1 MSVSVYSLLKTLS
14 EKQNSPSINFNE
26 FAEYMRRY
34 AQHHLDEAPELQL
47 YTQNPKDAL
56 EKEIYRLSDE
66 HKAYI
71 VSPDTDKKS
80 IVLVSYFID
89 RFAARYKDIDNNISI
104 PFPSESDLPKHIPLD
119 IYEKKNATD
128 FLIEL
133 FQKSES
139 KESALWGLEFQ
150 HDIPVLM
157 MPSSLPVL
165 KLLELSISK
174 IRQMLK
180 KEEYHDYYLK
190 KIRISN
196 PGKEIQ
202 SKNFFTLVTTKPEE
216 CLESLKTTG
225 DYFYFWNQLC
235 YFIRQDYNKVKDYTP
250 EDMCLLQS
258 VSITEIA
265 ISFFKNKTQV
275 DQKRSSALSTL
286 EQVMNKPPYYFNK
299 DAIARFVD
307 SKGIPLLGQYSEQD
321 LSDFLHTATTALD
334 KNNLPPMLV
343 FKTENDITYFIYK
356 NKVLPL
362 VVRLCADARD
372 VARDTLTKDW
382 FEELKNFETVP
393 AMKDQN
399 AFNKSLEEV
408 VRKNSPILYAILNS
422 TFLSLVHYE
431 ARNAND
437 PTVTQLN
444 LFSNGKLQP
453 YSELLMLS
461 RQEILTDAKILL
473 PFWYSSPLISWFA
486 KLLLKKPAKKEKK
499 YKNKLNQE
507 ETVIM
512 LKDGDAEENQ
522 STQAKSRDT
531 TRKDEFIAA
540 AKNVEQTLVP
550 ADSSLERELAAYAH
564 QWNPLIDKIARAD
577 LTEDVNSLIRDYT
590 RKILRTTK
598 SSNFT
603 AERIKELSESL
614 CRTPNLQKIKEQEQL
629 IMYVA
634 LYMVKLVKNM

>member
-499 YKNKLNQE
+499 SKNKLNQE

>member
-1 MSVSVYSLLKTLS
+1 
-14 EKQNSPSINFNE
+14 
-26 FAEYMRRY
+26 
-34 AQHHLDEAPELQL
+34 
-47 YTQNPKDAL
+47 
-56 EKEIYRLSDE
+56 
-66 HKAYI
+66 
-71 VSPDTDKKS
+71 
-80 IVLVSYFID
+80 
-89 RFAARYKDIDNNISI
+89 
-104 PFPSESDLPKHIPLD
+104 
-119 IYEKKNATD
+119 
-128 FLIEL
+128 
-133 FQKSES
+133 
-139 KESALWGLEFQ
+139 
-150 HDIPVLM
+150 
-157 MPSSLPVL
+157 
-165 KLLELSISK
+165 
-174 IRQMLK
+174 MLK

-196 PGKEIQ
+196 PGKEIAA
-202 SKNFFTLVTTKPEE
+202 KNFFTLVTTKPEE
-216 CLESLKTTG
+216 CLESLQTTG

-235 YFIRQDYNKVKDYTP
+235 YFIRQDYNKVKDYTH

-258 VSITEIA
+258 VAVTEIA
-265 ISFFKNKTQV
+265 ISYFKNKTQV
-275 DQKRSSALSTL
+275 DQKRSGALAAL

-299 DAIARFVD
+299 EAIARFVD

-399 AFNKSLEEV
+399 AFNKCLEQV

-437 PTVTQLN
+437 PAITQLN
-444 LFSNGKLQP
+444 LFSNGKLQS
-453 YSELLMLS
+453 YSDLLMLS

-473 PFWYSSPLISWFA
+473 PFWYSIPLISWFA
-486 KLLLKKPAKKEKK
+486 KLLLKKPVRKEKK
-499 YKNKLNQE
+499 NKIKQSQD

-512 LKDGDAEENQ
+512 LKDGEADDANQ
-522 STQAKSRDT
+522 PFTARTKDT
-531 TRKDEFIAA
+531 TRKEEFIAA
-540 AKNVEQTLVP
+540 AKNVEQILVP

-577 LTEDVNSLIRDYT
+577 LTEDINSLIRDYT

-603 AERIKELSESL
+603 AERIKELAETL

-629 IMYVA
+629 IMYVS